1 MSLYHTHTHTTYT
14 HMAYI
19 YTSHN
24 THTTNHTHSHA
35 HHTHRHTYAHMLH
48 TTHTHHRQHT
58 YTHIHTPLPALIPSL
73 LSLCGTYSSPQCTS
87 SLYPPHRPDPG
98 ALSTLPGTSGSA
110 GAQSHTCVWRELH
123 GVTAQEQGGPGP
135 LQTPLLS
142 PMMPPVGGE
151 TRRPRVSLATLT
163 RRYLTRNRVRPGWFL
178 RTTGGHEGS
187 RIPYRIIPTSYGHRS
202 VATILWPCS

>member
-1 MSLYHTHTHTTYT
+1 
-14 HMAYI
+14 MAYI

-87 SLYPPHRPDPG
+87 SLYPPPPRPRCTIHPPRHQWVCMCTVPHVCLERAAWCHSPG
-98 ALSTLPGTSGSA
+98 ARWPWAPSDSPPVPDDAPSGRGDKA
-110 GAQSHTCVWRELH
+110 AKGQSGHINKEILN
-123 GVTAQEQGGPGP
+123 QEQ
-135 LQTPLLS
+135 S
-142 PMMPPVGGE
+142 K
-151 TRRPRVSLATLT
+151 TRLVSKDH
-163 RRYLTRNRVRPGWFL
+163 RR
-178 RTTGGHEGS
+178 S
-187 RIPYRIIPTSYGHRS
+187 
-202 VATILWPCS
+202 

>member
-1 MSLYHTHTHTTYT
+1 MTTHNTLTYTPHTSHLHHKTKSLNTHSTHTTHICTPHTAHTHTTYT

-87 SLYPPHRPDPG
+87 SLYPP
-98 ALSTLPGTSGSA
+98 
-110 GAQSHTCVWRELH
+110 
-123 GVTAQEQGGPGP
+123 TAP
-135 LQTPLLS
+135 TPVHYPPS
-142 PMMPPVGGE
+142 QAPVGLHVHSP
-151 TRRPRVSLATLT
+151 TRVSGESCM
-163 RRYLTRNRVRPGWFL
+163 VSQP
-178 RTTGGHEGS
+178 
-187 RIPYRIIPTSYGHRS
+187 RS
-202 VATILWPCS
+202 KVALGPFRLPSCPQ